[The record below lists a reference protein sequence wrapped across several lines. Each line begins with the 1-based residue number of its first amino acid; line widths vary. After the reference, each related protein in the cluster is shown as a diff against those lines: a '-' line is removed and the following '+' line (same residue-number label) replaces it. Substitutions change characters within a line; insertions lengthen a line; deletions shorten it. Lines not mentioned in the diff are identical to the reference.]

1 MDRKQ
6 KQLVA
11 LVIGGLLGMASATWA
26 GARIVTTQAGCNTTF
41 SRTSTLF
48 NACMSCVK
56 ARGQFK
62 LGKNNSWG
70 CK

>member
-1 MDRKQ
+1 MDRRQ

-11 LVIGGLLGMASATWA
+11 LVLGSVLGLASATYA
-26 GARIVTTQAGCNTTF
+26 GARIVSTQAGCNVTF
-41 SRTSTLF
+41 KRTSTLF

-56 ARGQFK
+56 ARGNFK